1 MSILLFG
8 RVGQIVVC
16 RCFVTS
22 NDGSYT
28 MKDNARKETASKGT
42 NFKTEDDQMEATSR
56 QEARS
61 VTVSLKLLRA
71 LSWFLRT
78 QA

>member
-1 MSILLFG
+1 MSISLLE
-8 RVGQIVVC
+8 RVGQIVWC
-16 RCFVTS
+16 RCYLTS

-28 MKDNARKETASKGT
+28 AKDNARKETLSMGT

-61 VTVSLKLLRA
+61 ETVSLKLLRA
-71 LSWFLRT
+71 LSWFLTT